1 MREYLPQLQQRNK
14 WFYER
19 RNIKIGDLVLILD
32 ESTPRN
38 LWPMGLVVDINM
50 GRDNLVR
57 SVKVKTKS
65 TILVC
70 PITKVILLEGAD
82 ENF

>member
-65 TILVC
+65 TTLVR

>member
-1 MREYLPQLQQRNK
+1 M
-14 WFYER
+14 
-19 RNIKIGDLVLILD
+19 
-32 ESTPRN
+32 STPRN

-65 TILVC
+65 TTLVR
-70 PITKVILLEGAD
+70 PVTKVILLEGAD